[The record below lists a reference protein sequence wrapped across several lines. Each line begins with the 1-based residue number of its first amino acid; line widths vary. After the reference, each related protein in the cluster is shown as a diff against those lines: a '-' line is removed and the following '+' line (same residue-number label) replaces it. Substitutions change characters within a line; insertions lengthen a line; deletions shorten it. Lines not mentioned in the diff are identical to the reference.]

1 MGVDFAFLDSGTGGI
16 PYMLSLKEKVPNAS
30 CVYLG
35 DTAHFPYGQKT
46 QKEVVAAASKAV
58 ELIQKKWSPKTLIVA
73 CNTISVTALD
83 DLRARFPSLPIVGT
97 VPAIKL
103 AAKVTANKRVGLLAT
118 NATVRHPYSQKLIE
132 DFASDCAVFKR
143 GDPDLIDFIEKKLF
157 TASRAERLAAVRP
170 AVDYFAAN
178 GCDTIILGC
187 THFTHI
193 ADDIQAAAGD
203 NVRVIDSR
211 EGVANQALR
220 VFPGNP
226 ENCGQAQKGAKT
238 DGGASSKEAALFG
251 RGKNCLQDQAFSQDQ
266 NAGGFKVSETFPQDK
281 SFFFTAASPEQES
294 EYRAMCKRF
303 AIPFGGLV

>member
-16 PYMLSLKEKVPNAS
+16 PYMLSLKEKVPNAT

-46 QKEVVAAASKAV
+46 QKEVTDAASEAV
-58 ELIQKKWSPKTLIVA
+58 GLIQKKWSPKTLIVA

-83 DLRARFPSLPIVGT
+83 GLRARFPSLPIVGT

-103 AAKVTANKRVGLLAT
+103 AAKVTKNKRVGLLAT
-118 NATVRHPYSQKLIE
+118 NATVNHPYSQKLIE

-143 GDPDLIDFIEKKLF
+143 GDPDLIEFIEKKLF
-157 TASRAERLAAVRP
+157 TASREERMAAVRP

-178 GCDTIILGC
+178 DCDTIILGC

-193 ADDIQAAAGD
+193 ADDIHAAAGD
-203 NVRVIDSR
+203 KVRVIDSR

-226 ENCGQAQKGAKT
+226 ENCGHA
-238 DGGASSKEAALFG
+238 
-251 RGKNCLQDQAFSQDQ
+251 Q
-266 NAGGFKVSETFPQDK
+266 NAGGQNGAAPFGQKKNISQDQDCGPLPADK
-281 SFFFTAASPEQES
+281 SFFFTAATSEQEG
-294 EYRAMCKRF
+294 EYRAMCAKF
-303 AIPFGGLV
+303 DIPFGGLV